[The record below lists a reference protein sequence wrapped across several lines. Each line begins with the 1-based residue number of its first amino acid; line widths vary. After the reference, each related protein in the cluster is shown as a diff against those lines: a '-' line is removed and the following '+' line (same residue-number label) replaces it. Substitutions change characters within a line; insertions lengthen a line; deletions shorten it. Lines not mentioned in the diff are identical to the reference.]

1 MRCSDRAPFKQ
12 ASVGSFESGRV
23 STSRN
28 ALILVGIV
36 VVVGVLPLAV
46 FGGSDDDAPMPAA
59 TGAAATE

>member
-1 MRCSDRAPFKQ
+1 M
-12 ASVGSFESGRV
+12 